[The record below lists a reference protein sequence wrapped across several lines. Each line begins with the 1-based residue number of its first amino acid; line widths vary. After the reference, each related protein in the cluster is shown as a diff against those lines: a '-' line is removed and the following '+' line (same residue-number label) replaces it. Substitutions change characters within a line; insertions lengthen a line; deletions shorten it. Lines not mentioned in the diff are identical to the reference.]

1 MEKEK
6 IKKRKPFSLW
16 AKRVLVVFIITLLLG
31 VVFDLGYA
39 AGIRGANLGATL
51 PIERITNKNSGK
63 PNDVDFAVFWE
74 AWNKLNSSYFGKV
87 DAKTLIQ
94 GAISGMLSATGDP
107 YTMYLKP
114 EDNQRFLDDISG
126 EFSGIGV
133 EISQIDGISTVVSP
147 LPDSP
152 ALKAGL
158 KAKDVILEVDGAST
172 SSMNFDDVI
181 NKIRGQEGTEVVLT
195 ILRPGEKEAQKIT
208 VKREK
213 IKVASVSTEIKN
225 YQGKSYYYIKV
236 RQFGDDTSDLFKKA
250 ADEINSGNYNGVI
263 LDLRN
268 DPGGYLDT
276 AVDLSS
282 YFIEDKVVVSEIDR
296 NGNKKESKT
305 TRKAILKDE
314 KLAII
319 INEGSASASEI
330 LAGAM
335 KDYKR
340 ATIIG
345 QKSFGKGS
353 VQVLEELSDKGAV
366 KITIAKWQTP
376 NGSQIDGVGIDPDVK
391 IENKDATDEEYIDKA
406 LETLLK

>member
-16 AKRVLVVFIITLLLG
+16 AKRVLVVFIVALVLG

-39 AGIRGANLGATL
+39 AGIRGVNLGATL

-63 PNDVDFAVFWE
+63 PTEVNFAVFWE

-87 DAKTLIQ
+87 DTKTLIQ

-114 EDNQRFLDDISG
+114 EDNKRFLDDISG

-133 EISQIDGISTVVSP
+133 EISQINGIPTVVAP

-158 KAKDVILEVDGAST
+158 KAKDVILEVDGEST

-181 NKIRGQEGTEVVLT
+181 NKIRGQEGTEVTLT
-195 ILRPGEKEAQKIT
+195 ILRPGQTESEKII

-213 IKVASVSTEIKN
+213 IKVASVSTDVKN
-225 YQGKSYYYIKV
+225 YQGKSFYYIKV

-250 ADEINSGNYNGVI
+250 ADEINNGNYNGVI

-276 AVDLSS
+276 AVDLAS

-296 NGNKKESKT
+296 NGNKKETKT
-305 TRKAILKDE
+305 TRKATLKDK
-314 KLAII
+314 KLVVI

-340 ATIIG
+340 ATLIG

-353 VQVLEELSDKGAV
+353 VQILEELSDKGAV
-366 KITIAKWQTP
+366 KITVAKWQTP
-376 NGSQIDGVGIDPDVK
+376 NGSQIDGTGIEPDIQ
-391 IENKDATDEEYIDKA
+391 IENKDATDEEYINKA
-406 LETLLK
+406 LEILSK

>member
-6 IKKRKPFSLW
+6 IKKKRPLARIAKIFFSVFL
-16 AKRVLVVFIITLLLG
+16 VLLALG

-39 AGIRGANLGATL
+39 TGVRGVNLGATL
-51 PIERITNKNSGK
+51 PVEQITNKNSGK
-63 PNDVDFAVFWE
+63 PSDVNFSVFWE
-74 AWNKLNSSYFGKV
+74 AWNKLNESYVGKV

-114 EDNQRFLDDISG
+114 EDNKRFLDDISG

-133 EISQIDGISTVVSP
+133 EISQIDGMPTVVSP

-158 KAKDVILEVDGAST
+158 KAKDVILEVDGVAT
-172 SSMNFDDVI
+172 TGMNFDEVI
-181 NKIRGQEGTEVVLT
+181 NKIRGQEGTEVSLT
-195 ILRPGEKEAQKIT
+195 ILRSGQKEAQKII

-213 IKVASVSTEIKN
+213 IKVASVSTDVKN

-250 ADEINSGNYNGVI
+250 ANEINNGKYDGII

-282 YFIEDKVVVSEIDR
+282 YFVEDKVIVTEVDR
-296 NGNKKESKT
+296 SGSKKETKT
-305 TRKAILKDE
+305 TRKATLKDK

-340 ATIIG
+340 ATLIG

-353 VQVLEELSDKGAV
+353 VQVLENLSDNGAV

-376 NGSQIDGVGIDPDVK
+376 NGSQIDGVGIEPDVK
-391 IENKDATDEEYIDKA
+391 IENKDASDEEYINQA
-406 LETLLK
+406 LQILSK

>member
-6 IKKRKPFSLW
+6 IKKRKPFGLW
-16 AKRVLVVFIITLLLG
+16 AKRVLVVFIITLVLG

-39 AGIRGANLGATL
+39 TGIRGANLGATL
-51 PIERITNKNSGK
+51 PIERIINKDSDK
-63 PNDVDFAVFWE
+63 PAEVDFAVFWE
-74 AWNKLNSSYFGKV
+74 SWNKLNSSYFGKV

-126 EFSGIGV
+126 EFNGIGV
-133 EISQIDGISTVVSP
+133 EINQIDGIPTVVAP

-152 ALKAGL
+152 AAKAGL
-158 KAKDVILEVDGAST
+158 KAKDVILEVDEEST
-172 SSMNFDDVI
+172 LDMNFDEVI

-195 ILRPGEKEAQKIT
+195 ILRAGQRESQKIT
-208 VKREK
+208 IKRER
-213 IKVASVSTEIKN
+213 IKVASVSTDVKN
-225 YQGKSYYYIKV
+225 YQGKSFYYIKV
-236 RQFGDDTSDLFKKA
+236 RQFGDDTSSLFEKA
-250 ADEINSGNYNGVI
+250 SDEINNGNYSGVI

-276 AVDLSS
+276 AVDLAS
-282 YFIEDKVVVSEIDR
+282 YFIEDRVVVTEIDR
-296 NGNKKESKT
+296 NGSKKESKT
-305 TRKAILKDE
+305 TRKATLKDK
-314 KLAII
+314 KLVVI

-335 KDYKR
+335 QDYTR
-340 ATIIG
+340 ATVIG

-353 VQVLEELSDKGAV
+353 IQILEELSDKGAV

-376 NGSQIDGVGIDPDVK
+376 NGSQIDGVGIEPDVI
-391 IENKDATDEEYIDKA
+391 IENKDAMDEEYINKA
-406 LETLLK
+406 LEILSK